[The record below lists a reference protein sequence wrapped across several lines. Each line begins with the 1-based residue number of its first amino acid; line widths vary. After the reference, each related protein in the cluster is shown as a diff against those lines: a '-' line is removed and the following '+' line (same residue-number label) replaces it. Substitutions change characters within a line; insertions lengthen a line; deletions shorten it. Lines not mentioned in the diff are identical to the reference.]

1 MFTPISGWD
10 FASCALPKLVISE
23 IFRINKKTNEIPR
36 TDNFITEIKI

>member
-10 FASCALPKLVISE
+10 FASCALPELVSE